1 VELGQSQFL
10 FQLSQDKLTDVN
22 GNNNL
27 NTNSYISLGLL
38 VSIIGAT
45 WIIAAKLNAIER
57 MNDKLDYRMTTMET
71 HQSRPDPWTGT
82 DQLRWTVEF
91 GQLNP
96 TLRIPEPKHF
106 RE

>member
-1 VELGQSQFL
+1 M
-10 FQLSQDKLTDVN
+10 N
-22 GNNNL
+22 GNNL
-27 NTNSYISLGLL
+27 NTNSYISIGLL

-45 WIIAAKLNAIER
+45 WIIATKLNAIER
-57 MNDKLDYRMTTMET
+57 ANDLLGYRMTNMEAR
-71 HQSRPDPWTGT
+71 QSRPDPWTGT

-96 TLRIPEPKHF
+96 LLKVPEPKHF